1 MPSTHIIPRI
11 LRRQLIS
18 QPNPSNPES
27 FILPI
32 RKLLIEFNQQ
42 RGTQSGLRTF
52 LSLSSPPPSSSK
64 NPSLYQFVKDFPFV
78 EFVVRPT
85 GGSGILKA
93 FYLNN
98 NRIKTIPVDGL
109 DPNQIQNKI
118 QLLLESSGQKLNTY
132 TRKNSISVSSENA
145 QNPTRDKKIAESV
158 KLLSRK
164 LPVAHDS
171 RSQPVHFPLG
181 FRTGELAYHTGRSLI
196 VTDVTKRSTTAV
208 NPILATMAHQVPF
221 RQPAIT
227 VPLNWSF
234 AAGTQQQP
242 QPPSSSSSLS
252 QSILKQE
259 TRTRKRSAS
268 DEIEIHDHQILKPCS
283 ALPKRT
289 KRSINTNHPSIE
301 PEHQIDLGTA
311 LVSLTKNE
319 LIGILQGLIQ
329 QKPELKQTVKNL
341 LPPPSLE
348 SIINK
353 VNEVEKLLIES
364 IPNKRMNREE
374 YIWNRVRVPLNT
386 YVNDCLSSLEIS
398 NKSIE
403 NRCASKPTSDGGIK
417 SPELSVIYGAVSD
430 QLSLLSYLSHS
441 ISKIES
447 LLPNL
452 STHQPS
458 SSSSSS
464 STRPSHEHQETGHDL
479 NSNVSYPF
487 QSILIPSLFQNWKTF
502 IESIHKLIF
511 IDRMIISE
519 SLIRKWFS
527 LLDGLSSHPHNPE
540 HLDSNNHIVQHLM
553 MAVRDEA
560 LSRFGTIVGLKR

>member
-1 MPSTHIIPRI
+1 MK
-11 LRRQLIS
+11 RR
-18 QPNPSNPES
+18 
-27 FILPI
+27 
-32 RKLLIEFNQQ
+32 
-42 RGTQSGLRTF
+42 
-52 LSLSSPPPSSSK
+52 
-64 NPSLYQFVKDFPFV
+64 
-78 EFVVRPT
+78 
-85 GGSGILKA
+85 A
-93 FYLNN
+93 W
-98 NRIKTIPVDGL
+98 L
-109 DPNQIQNKI
+109 DKETENGPLQITTKQ
-118 QLLLESSGQKLNTY
+118 E
-132 TRKNSISVSSENA
+132 R
-145 QNPTRDKKIAESV
+145 TRDM
-158 KLLSRK
+158 
-164 LPVAHDS
+164 
-171 RSQPVHFPLG
+171 
-181 FRTGELAYHTGRSLI
+181 
-196 VTDVTKRSTTAV
+196 STTAV

-289 KRSINTNHPSIE
+289 KRSINTNHPLIE

-458 SSSSSS
+458 SSSSPS

>member
-1 MPSTHIIPRI
+1 
-11 LRRQLIS
+11 
-18 QPNPSNPES
+18 
-27 FILPI
+27 
-32 RKLLIEFNQQ
+32 
-42 RGTQSGLRTF
+42 
-52 LSLSSPPPSSSK
+52 
-64 NPSLYQFVKDFPFV
+64 
-78 EFVVRPT
+78 
-85 GGSGILKA
+85 
-93 FYLNN
+93 
-98 NRIKTIPVDGL
+98 
-109 DPNQIQNKI
+109 
-118 QLLLESSGQKLNTY
+118 
-132 TRKNSISVSSENA
+132 
-145 QNPTRDKKIAESV
+145 
-158 KLLSRK
+158 
-164 LPVAHDS
+164 
-171 RSQPVHFPLG
+171 
-181 FRTGELAYHTGRSLI
+181 
-196 VTDVTKRSTTAV
+196 
-208 NPILATMAHQVPF
+208 MAHQVPF

-289 KRSINTNHPSIE
+289 KRSINTNHPLIE

-364 IPNKRMNREE
+364 IPNKRMNRED
-374 YIWNRVRVPLNT
+374 IFGI
-386 YVNDCLSSLEIS
+386 DSLEIS

-417 SPELSVIYGAVSD
+417 SPELS
-430 QLSLLSYLSHS
+430 
-441 ISKIES
+441 IES

-458 SSSSSS
+458 SSSSPS

-479 NSNVSYPF
+479 TQTSDDNF
-487 QSILIPSLFQNWKTF
+487 G
-502 IESIHKLIF
+502 
-511 IDRMIISE
+511 